1 MYYGVATLEDS
12 LAATQKV
19 KYRAIPMTQQS
30 YSKVYTQ
37 EKWNT
42 CKQKNLHVNVHSSC
56 ICNPQ
61 KVETTQ
67 ISINWQMNKQNVVY
81 SI

>member
-19 KYRAIPMTQQS
+19 KHRAISMTQQS

-37 EKWNT
+37 EK
-42 CKQKNLHVNVHSSC
+42 
-56 ICNPQ
+56 
-61 KVETTQ
+61 
-67 ISINWQMNKQNVVY
+67 
-81 SI
+81 